1 MKNPAL
7 AKKKTTEEQSMN
19 EYEWMNI
26 SIRIRCPTRAYKLQ
40 SLHFTANVVGNL
52 FTKLK

>member
-1 MKNPAL
+1 
-7 AKKKTTEEQSMN
+7 MN
-19 EYEWMNI
+19 EYMNI

-52 FTKLK
+52 LTKFR